1 MIGGPWPERIGC
13 EGRVVDDELDPRI
26 YPLKGRAGNEVV
38 ILLDDDPLSHE
49 PKGEFSTTAEQDA
62 AWSCVIG
69 RKDVVELD
77 PVRDPHDESD
87 DGDDDEDCP
96 EHAPSV
102 PAGPSS

>member
-26 YPLKGRAGNEVV
+26 YPLKGRGRNEVV
-38 ILLDDDPLSHE
+38 ILLDDDPLRTGSK
-49 PKGEFSTTAEQDA
+49 PADDQ
-62 AWSCVIG
+62 WSCVIG
-69 RKDVVELD
+69 RKDVVELH

-96 EHAPSV
+96 QHAHRYP
-102 PAGPSS
+102 PTI